1 MIARF
6 RKKHTFRVIAH
17 RWNEAR
23 VADRLTSV
31 TDRAALDETE
41 AISNPR
47 IQQEYAARRKVRPE
61 DLAGSDGNELVIA
74 SFAYSGPSRFT
85 DGSYGV
91 YYAGFEH
98 TTAIAESAYHTAR
111 FLAYTDTRATVVY
124 KRVLTADIKGAYD
137 DVRATPATDPIY
149 DPDPEKYAAA
159 QAYALAL
166 YAANAVDG
174 IVYRSVRSANGTCV
188 AAFRP
193 RLIANCDTSGFLA
206 YTYEAGRI
214 ADIFAIEPLTI
225 EPLGK
230 PS

>member
-6 RKKHTFRVIAH
+6 RKKLTFRVIAH

-31 TDRAALDETE
+31 TDRTALDEIE
-41 AISNPR
+41 AITN
-47 IQQEYAARRKVRPE
+47 RRRNFP
-61 DLAGSDGNELVIA
+61 SDGNEMVIA

-91 YYAGFEH
+91 YYAGFEYR
-98 TTAIAESAYHTAR
+98 TAIAESAYHTAR
-111 FLAYTDTRATVVY
+111 FLAYTQTRATVVY
-124 KRVLTADIKGAYD
+124 KRVLTANIKGAYD
-137 DVRATPATDPIY
+137 DIRTTPASDAIY

-174 IVYRSVRSANGTCV
+174 IVYGSVRSAGGTCV

-206 YTYEAGRI
+206 YTYEAGKV
-214 ADIFAIEPLTI
+214 DEIFAIEPL
-225 EPLGK
+225 GR

>member
-1 MIARF
+1 MVARF
-6 RKKHTFRVIAH
+6 RKKRTFRVIAH
-17 RWNEAR
+17 RWNESR
-23 VADRLTSV
+23 VADRLNSV
-31 TDRAALDETE
+31 TDRAALDEIE

-61 DLAGSDGNELVIA
+61 DLAGADGNELVIA

-85 DGSYGV
+85 DGSFGV
-91 YYAGFEH
+91 YYAGFEER
-98 TTAIAESAYHTAR
+98 TAIAESVYHTAR
-111 FLAYTDTRATVVY
+111 FLAYTHTRATVVY
-124 KRVLTADIKGAYD
+124 KRVLMADLKGAYD
-137 DVRATPATDPIY
+137 DLRATPATDPIY

-159 QAYALAL
+159 QAHALVL

-174 IVYRSVRSANGTCV
+174 IVYASVRDAAGTCV

-193 RLIANCDTSGFLA
+193 RLIANCNTSGFLA
-206 YTYEAGRI
+206 YAYDGAQVSEILAV
-214 ADIFAIEPLTI
+214 EPLTL